1 MLPALLTSIVGLVG
15 KAIDKAVPDASQAQ
29 ELKARVTEHVMALG
43 ATELQGAIAIIL
55 AEVQGESW
63 LQRNWRPLLMLT
75 CIAIIA
81 NNYVL
86 YPYLKLFF
94 AAAPLLELPDALW
107 ELLKIGVGGYVVG
120 RSVEKGI
127 DLWRNGA
134 GTEARG
140 AK

>member
-1 MLPALLTSIVGLVG
+1 MLPALIASIVGLVG
-15 KAIDKAVPDASQAQ
+15 KAIDKAVPDAAQAA
-29 ELKARVTEHVMALG
+29 ELKDKITGAVYAL
-43 ATELQGAIAIIL
+43 AQTELQGAIAIIL

-134 GTEARG
+134 SSEARG

>member
-1 MLPALLTSIVGLVG
+1 MLPALLTSIVALVG
-15 KAIDKAVPDASQAQ
+15 KAIDKAVPDAAQAA
-29 ELKARVTEHVMALG
+29 ELKEKVTSAVYSLAQ
-43 ATELQGAIAIIL
+43 TELQGAINIII
-55 AEVQGESW
+55 AEAQGESW

-86 YPYLKLFF
+86 YPYLKLFV

-127 DLWRNGA
+127 DLWKNG
-134 GTEARG
+134 GVSTR
-140 AK
+140 

>member
-1 MLPALLTSIVGLVG
+1 MMTGLIAAILALVG
-15 KAIDKAVPDASQAQ
+15 KAVDKAVPDAGQAG
-29 ELKARVTEHVMALG
+29 ELKAQLAAQIYALG
-43 ATELQGAIAIIL
+43 DAELKGAVSIIL
-55 AEVQGESW
+55 AEAQGQSW

-75 CIAIIA
+75 CITIIA

-86 YPYLKLFF
+86 YPYMRAIFGWGVALD
-94 AAAPLLELPDALW
+94 LPEALW

-127 DLWRNGA
+127 DLWRNGNN
-134 GTEARG
+134 

>member
-1 MLPALLTSIVGLVG
+1 MLPTLIAAIVGLVG
-15 KAIDKAVPDASQAQ
+15 KAIDKAVPDAAQAA
-29 ELKARVTEHVMALG
+29 ELKERVTTAIYGL
-43 ATELQGAIAIIL
+43 AQTELQGAIQIIV
-55 AEVQGESW
+55 AEIQGESW

-107 ELLKIGVGGYVVG
+107 ELLKIGVGGYIVG

-127 DLWRNGA
+127 DLWRSG
-134 GTEARG
+134 GTP